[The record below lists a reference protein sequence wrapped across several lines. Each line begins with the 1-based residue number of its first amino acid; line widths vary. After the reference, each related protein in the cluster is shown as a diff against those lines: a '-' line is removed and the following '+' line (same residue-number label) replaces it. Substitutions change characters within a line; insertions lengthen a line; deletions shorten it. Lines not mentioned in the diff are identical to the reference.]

1 MNLLTKLKKTVES
14 LLKAEAIAAH
24 KAGLT
29 PNMISGVGV
38 ILGLASGI
46 IYWQAGQSITDQEK
60 YLYCIILA
68 VVFLLASG
76 YCDALDGALARLHGE
91 TTVVGGF
98 IDSLLDRYVD
108 AAVYCGLIVGGLC
121 NVFWGVLALIGSL
134 LTSYARARSEV
145 AEIPMETVGIVER
158 AERLIIIT
166 LASILSTVWLETLQ
180 WAIIF
185 LAIATNLT
193 VAQRVNYFFKKVKSQ
208 VE

>member
-14 LLKAEAIAAH
+14 LLKAEALAAH

-46 IYWQAGQSITDQEK
+46 IYWQAGQSIADQEK
-60 YLYCIILA
+60 YLYCIISA

-145 AEIPMETVGIVER
+145 ADIPMETIGIVER
-158 AERLIIIT
+158 AERLIIII